1 MGRNRGLVVAVRHH
15 QGRTWR
21 QRMRRAAP
29 TYGSRRMPGR
39 TACPISDTSRLHVSR
54 VIGAIA
60 DDDVRAPISRASC
73 RFAETRMSGCSRSR
87 RRGANAS
94 QSFEKRSHFRSYLG
108 YRDIR
113 SHGHSSLRYWRHLI
127 VKRKSAISSRYAS
140 KWSVRDRRGNSTIVS
155 LCIDRLACSSR
166 GTPPAGAARW
176 QLRRSNSPASHR
188 NRP

>member
-1 MGRNRGLVVAVRHH
+1 
-15 QGRTWR
+15 
-21 QRMRRAAP
+21 
-29 TYGSRRMPGR
+29 MPLTKNAGR
-39 TACPISDTSRLHVSR
+39 TACPISDASRLHVSR

-73 RFAETRMSGCSRSR
+73 RFAETRMNGCSTSR

-94 QSFEKRSHFRSYLG
+94 QSFEEGVTFAVISAIATFVHT
-108 YRDIR
+108 DIPAFVI
-113 SHGHSSLRYWRHLI
+113 GVVLI

-155 LCIDRLACSSR
+155 LCVDGLACSSR

-176 QLRRSNSPASHR
+176 QSRRSNSPAGHR